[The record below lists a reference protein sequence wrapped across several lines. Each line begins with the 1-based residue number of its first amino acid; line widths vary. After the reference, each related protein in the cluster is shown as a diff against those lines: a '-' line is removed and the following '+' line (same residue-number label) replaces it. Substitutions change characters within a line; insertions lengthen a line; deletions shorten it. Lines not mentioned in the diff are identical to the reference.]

1 MKTLQATFGAL
12 ALLMPAVAAAGQA
25 VGTETFVS
33 RDTDGTA
40 VTRVGVTWDAR
51 FDDIEHYFG
60 LKVERAHL
68 TPADGRRRHNDRMYL
83 RFADT
88 GARWKWNGN
97 LGTDGHAWLG
107 NASVYTEERFRQE
120 YFVEREIIESRQGLE
135 RGLYYTFAGAAY
147 DLPVNDRHVFTALLG
162 VQDFTGANRRYH
174 LRGRYI
180 AVVKPEWGLSAQ
192 LRVRYAHST
201 EPREFDYYSPRWYAE
216 AIPTVQL
223 RRVRGGWIYQAALGW
238 GRQQDSESDTQRARL
253 AEVIVTSPRR
263 PGRDWYLRATF
274 NYADTP
280 TLAGANYGYRQF
292 TLQAVRAF

>member
-1 MKTLQATFGAL
+1 MKTLA
-12 ALLMPAVAAAGQA
+12 ALLAALSVCVPLRATAGGAAGTDVFA
-25 VGTETFVS
+25 S
-33 RDTDGTA
+33 RDTDGTE
-40 VTRVGVTWDAR
+40 VLRIGVSWDAR
-51 FDDIEHYFG
+51 FDDIEHYLG
-60 LKVERAHL
+60 VKAERASF
-68 TPADGRRRHNDRMYL
+68 TPAGGGRRHDGRLYL

-107 NASVYTEERFRQE
+107 NASVHTEERFRQE

-135 RGLYYTFAGAAY
+135 RGLYYTFLGAAY
-147 DLPVNDRHVFTALLG
+147 DLPANDRHVFTALFG
-162 VQDFTGANRRYH
+162 VQDFTGENRRYH

-201 EPREFDYYSPRWYAE
+201 EPREYDYYSPRWYAE

-238 GRQQDSESDTQRARL
+238 GRQQDSESAWQRARL
-253 AEVIVTSPRR
+253 AEFIVTSPRR
-263 PGRDWYLRATF
+263 RGRDWYMRATF
-274 NYADTP
+274 NYSDTP
-280 TLAGANYGYRQF
+280 TLTGARYGYRQF
-292 TLQAVRAF
+292 TLQAVRVF